1 VSAGQGFA
9 LDLNRC
15 TGCRACELACCTEN
29 DLGWGR
35 SWRRI
40 ETFNPERDPRLPHH
54 HLSVAC
60 NHCEAAPCR
69 TACPA
74 RAITRDELD
83 GRITLHDDR
92 CMGCRYC
99 SWACPFEAPLFD
111 EDTRTM
117 GKCTLCP
124 QRTETGLQPAC
135 VEACPTEALT
145 LAPLDDAGR
154 MTDVAGFPVT
164 DALPAIR
171 FAPQRRGAEPPET
184 TWTLDQDVLDAFDA
198 ARKPHPTAGDL
209 SHEWPL
215 LVFTLA
221 AAVLVAAQTALV
233 AGTDVPRWTL
243 LAAAVVAMGVS
254 TLHLGRPERGWR
266 AVLGVGSSWLSREI
280 VLYGVFVGGL
290 AMQAVWPGMPAI
302 AWGAATGGWLALIA
316 VDRVYDPVRRPR
328 HLPVHSADVLGA
340 AALLAAV
347 ATEQALPALL
357 IGGVRGVLVALRV
370 SGASAEGRAWLALRV
385 GLLVGG
391 LISALAG
398 HETTALWLIIA
409 GEVLDR
415 TLFYRDL
422 RPVTLR
428 ETCDRDAAWRLA
440 NHQRAV
446 SCISYTK

>member
-1 VSAGQGFA
+1 VSARTGFA

-15 TGCRACELACCTEN
+15 TGCRACELACSTEN

-40 ETFNPERDPRLPHH
+40 ATFNAERDPRLPHH

-74 RAITRDELD
+74 LAITRDDAD
-83 GRITLHDDR
+83 GRVTIHDER

-111 EDTRTM
+111 DGSRTM

-145 LAPLDDAGR
+145 LAPVDEATR
-154 MTDVAGFPVT
+154 VAEVPGFPVT
-164 DALPAIR
+164 DAEPAIR
-171 FAPQRRGAEPPET
+171 FAPRRRGVEPPES
-184 TWTLDQDVLDAFDA
+184 TWTLDQDVLEAFDA
-198 ARKPHPTAGDL
+198 ARKPQPTAGDL
-209 SHEWPL
+209 RHEWPL

-221 AAVLVAAQTALV
+221 AAALVAAQTALM
-233 AGTDVPRWTL
+233 AGAELSRWSL
-243 LAAAVVAMGVS
+243 LGVAVVAMGVS
-254 TLHLGRPERGWR
+254 TLHLGRPERAWR
-266 AVLGVGSSWLSREI
+266 ALLGVGSSWLSREI
-280 VLYGVFVGGL
+280 VLYGAFAGGL
-290 AMQAVWPGMPAI
+290 ALQALWPEI
-302 AWGAATGGWLALIA
+302 ALIGWITVAAGWLALLA
-316 VDRVYDPVRRPR
+316 VDRVYDPVRWPR

-340 AALLAAV
+340 AALLVAV
-347 ATEQALPALL
+347 GTDQGLLALL
-357 IGGVRGVLVALRV
+357 IAVVRGVLAALRF
-370 SGASAEGRAWLALRV
+370 GDASAEGRLWLVLRI

-391 LISALAG
+391 LANALPG
-398 HETTALWLIIA
+398 HETTALWLIAA
-409 GEVLDR
+409 GEILDR

-422 RPVTLR
+422 RHMTLR
-428 ETCDRDAAWRLA
+428 EACDGDVRVLIANCRSAA
-440 NHQRAV
+440 
-446 SCISYTK
+446 